1 MKKIKNGIKNNV
13 IYISLIVFIIQGFL
27 TYLFTN
33 TKRFSLQAYIMN
45 IAVVYSIY
53 LFYITRKSKV
63 FIIPI
68 VIRAVFF
75 IINITYGNLQK
86 YLTTDYLY
94 SDFFENLINNNK
106 CLQYYTEGDFIGLFP
121 FTTTN
126 VTSEEEFK
134 IIDSCSKIYY
144 NALKNGKSDIFNLS
158 LQEKAQDNKFK
169 WIVEKLGITSQSKV
183 LELGFGKIDLM
194 KYIRDNTG
202 ATVEGT
208 NLSLKQI
215 KKAEE
220 NGFKCYNIEHRDIS
234 KNFDVLDKYDV
245 IITNGTIE
253 YLDNMGDDTK
263 KIYTDFSDSIYEL
276 LNPGGKWYTTTIHIN
291 DNILER
297 KTDNWSGVR
306 DLLPYYLKNDNSFMN
321 LYNVYMLALGNEGAY
336 PIGKDGLTKWFSKDK
351 FNVIFQEDRT
361 IDYLLSSFNWLICQ
375 ISKYNNTTLVEKLH
389 SSLKHLICYLVTPSY
404 LESYICYIYTNNHLY
419 QPWLWQFIR
428 QPNGYRPVTHYW
440 IITQKK

>member
-68 VIRAVFF
+68 VIRALFF

-144 NALKNGKSDIFNLS
+144 MHLKMVNL
-158 LQEKAQDNKFK
+158 
-169 WIVEKLGITSQSKV
+169 I
-183 LELGFGKIDLM
+183 
-194 KYIRDNTG
+194 
-202 ATVEGT
+202 
-208 NLSLKQI
+208 
-215 KKAEE
+215 
-220 NGFKCYNIEHRDIS
+220 
-234 KNFDVLDKYDV
+234 
-245 IITNGTIE
+245 
-253 YLDNMGDDTK
+253 YL
-263 KIYTDFSDSIYEL
+263 I
-276 LNPGGKWYTTTIHIN
+276 
-291 DNILER
+291 
-297 KTDNWSGVR
+297 
-306 DLLPYYLKNDNSFMN
+306 
-321 LYNVYMLALGNEGAY
+321 
-336 PIGKDGLTKWFSKDK
+336 
-351 FNVIFQEDRT
+351 
-361 IDYLLSSFNWLICQ
+361 
-375 ISKYNNTTLVEKLH
+375 
-389 SSLKHLICYLVTPSY
+389 
-404 LESYICYIYTNNHLY
+404 
-419 QPWLWQFIR
+419 
-428 QPNGYRPVTHYW
+428 
-440 IITQKK
+440 

>member
-1 MKKIKNGIKNNV
+1 MKKTKKGIKNNV
-13 IYISLIVFIIQGFL
+13 IFISLIVFIIQGIL

-45 IAVVYSIY
+45 VAVAYSIY
-53 LFYITRKSKV
+53 LFYITRKINV

-75 IINITYGNLQK
+75 IINITYGNVQK

-94 SDFFENLINNNK
+94 SDFFENLITNNK
-106 CLQYYTEGDFIGLFP
+106 CVEYFSEGDYIGLLP

-144 NALKNGKSDIFNLS
+144 DALKNGKSDIFNLS
-158 LQEKAQDNKFK
+158 LQEKAQNNKYK

-208 NLSLKQI
+208 NLSLEQI

-220 NGFKCYNIEHRDIS
+220 NGFKCYNIEHCDLS
-234 KNFDVLDKYDV
+234 KNFDVLDKYDM
-245 IITNGTIE
+245 IITNGTLE
-253 YLDNMGDDTK
+253 YLTNLGGNSK
-263 KIYTDFSDSIYEL
+263 KIFTNSSI
-276 LNPGGKWYTTTIHIN
+276 
-291 DNILER
+291 
-297 KTDNWSGVR
+297 
-306 DLLPYYLKNDNSFMN
+306 SF
-321 LYNVYMLALGNEGAY
+321 GE
-336 PIGKDGLTKWFSKDK
+336 
-351 FNVIFQEDRT
+351 
-361 IDYLLSSFNWLICQ
+361 
-375 ISKYNNTTLVEKLH
+375 
-389 SSLKHLICYLVTPSY
+389 
-404 LESYICYIYTNNHLY
+404 
-419 QPWLWQFIR
+419 
-428 QPNGYRPVTHYW
+428 
-440 IITQKK
+440 

>member
-1 MKKIKNGIKNNV
+1 MKKTKKGIKNNV
-13 IYISLIVFIIQGFL
+13 IFISLIVFIIQGIL

-45 IAVVYSIY
+45 VAVAYSIY
-53 LFYITRKSKV
+53 LFYITRKINV

-75 IINITYGNLQK
+75 IINITYGNVQK

-94 SDFFENLINNNK
+94 SDFFENLITNNK
-106 CLQYYTEGDFIGLFP
+106 CVEYFSEGDYIGLLP

-144 NALKNGKSDIFNLS
+144 DALKNGKSDIFNLS
-158 LQEKAQDNKFK
+158 LQEKAQNNKYK

-208 NLSLKQI
+208 NLSLEQI

-220 NGFKCYNIEHRDIS
+220 NGFKCYNIEHCDLS
-234 KNFDVLDKYDV
+234 KNFDVLDKYDM
-245 IITNGTIE
+245 IITNGTLE
-253 YLDNMGDDTK
+253 YLTNLGGNSK
-263 KIYTDFSDSIYEL
+263 KIFTSFSDSIYEL
-276 LNPGGKWYTTTIHIN
+276 LKPGGKWYIATIHF
-291 DNILER
+291 DDCFLER
-297 KTDNWSGVR
+297 KTDNYKIR
-306 DLLPYYLKNDNSFMN
+306 DLISYFLKNDDSFMN
-321 LYNVYMLALGNEGAY
+321 IYNLYYLGQGNEGSY
-336 PIGKDGLTKWFSKDK
+336 PAGKDGLTKWFSEEK
-351 FNVIFQEDRT
+351 FNVILQEDRT
-361 IDYLLSSFNWLICQ
+361 IDYLLYSFNWLSCQ
-375 ISKYNNTTLVEKLH
+375 ISKYNNTTLFEKLH
-389 SSLKHLICYLVTPSY
+389 SNLKHLICYLVAPSY
-404 LESYICYIYTNNHLY
+404 IESYICYIYTNNHLY